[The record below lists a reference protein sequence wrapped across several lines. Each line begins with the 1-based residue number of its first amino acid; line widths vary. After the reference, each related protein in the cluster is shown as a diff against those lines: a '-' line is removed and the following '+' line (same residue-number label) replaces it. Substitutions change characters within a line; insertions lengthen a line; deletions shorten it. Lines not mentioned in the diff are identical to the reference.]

1 MTVQA
6 LRCLDVAV
14 IFNLEKIAHWS
25 NEGMSW
31 KFSFGNGSGSSGS
44 DHYWVDD
51 GGVRGDYQ

>member
-25 NEGMSW
+25 NEGMSG
-31 KFSFGNGSGSSGS
+31 KLSFGNGSGSSGS
-44 DHYWVDD
+44 DHY
-51 GGVRGDYQ
+51 